1 MREGGVANFLLNM
14 IVIID
19 EDNLKVVH
27 QIQMNDDFFL
37 RK

>member
-1 MREGGVANFLLNM
+1 MRKGGVANFLFLLNM

-27 QIQMNDDFFL
+27 QIY
-37 RK
+37 R